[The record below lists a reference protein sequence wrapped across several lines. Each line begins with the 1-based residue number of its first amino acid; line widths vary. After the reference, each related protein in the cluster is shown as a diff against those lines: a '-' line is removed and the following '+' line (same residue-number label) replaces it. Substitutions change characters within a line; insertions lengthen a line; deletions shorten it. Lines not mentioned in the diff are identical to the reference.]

1 VKRFLFVAV
10 LALVLAP
17 AAAACNTH
25 PTLAA
30 MEGQIMCPVCG
41 TTLDQSDSPAARQI
55 ERVIARRIAAGDSDC
70 QIKDRLAAQYGEAIL
85 AAPPRKGFG
94 LLAWWLPIGG
104 IALVGALLAVGA
116 WRWSRRAPAEE
127 VAVDPSQNGR
137 GALDPA
143 LERRVDE
150 ELARFDG

>member
-1 VKRFLFVAV
+1 MIRF
-10 LALVLAP
+10 ALVFVVALALAP
-17 AAAACNTH
+17 AAYACNAH
-25 PTLAA
+25 PTLSA

-55 ERVIARRIAAGDSDC
+55 KQVISQRIAAGDSDC
-70 QIKDRLAAQYGEAIL
+70 QIKDRLVGEYGEAIL
-85 AAPPRKGFG
+85 AAPPKKGFG

-104 IALVGALLAVGA
+104 IVIVGALLAVGA
-116 WRWSRRAPAEE
+116 WRWSRRRAEE
-127 VAVDPSQNGR
+127 PVVDPSLNGR